1 MLIGSIILFHIFLI
15 FFFYCISEI
24 YEKFKLN
31 SIKSIIFGYSIFIIS
46 NYYFYFIFK
55 INIFYILIIWLLI
68 FLISFFLIFKRL
80 VIIKKIL

>member
-15 FFFYCISEI
+15 FFYCISEI
-24 YEKFKLN
+24 YKKLKLN
-31 SIKSIIFGYSIFIIS
+31 SIKSIIFGYSIFVIL

-68 FLISFFLIFKRL
+68 FLISFFNI
-80 VIIKKIL
+80 